1 MVLSGQKDHVLDISA
16 IATDEFRSNQ
26 VLNRGTVYFEAS
38 EAFDEYWL
46 KRTNLRWPCLN
57 QLHLWLVWIECCL
70 GIERQAGRDDS
81 TLQLAEIVV
90 TGWLP
95 HVEISLELR
104 ALRIQKR
111 HAAGAWC
118 RAATVAQGG

>member
-1 MVLSGQKDHVLDISA
+1 MAASRDSAVCRHVIISGDLEEDHVFQSLPSARIFKRVYDLPYRRQVGLVLSGQKDHVLDISG

-46 KRTNLRWPCLN
+46 ERTNLRWPCLN

-70 GIERQAGRDDS
+70 GIE
-81 TLQLAEIVV
+81 
-90 TGWLP
+90 
-95 HVEISLELR
+95 
-104 ALRIQKR
+104 
-111 HAAGAWC
+111 
-118 RAATVAQGG
+118 